1 MAARASLL
9 ADGAETVHR
18 TRHRAAHEQEIA
30 LGVDLHDAQADL
42 GEVTGA
48 HMSRHPLAL
57 DAARRIGARRDR
69 PRLAV
74 ARIAVR
80 LGTAMEVMAVH
91 DALKA
96 AALGDAAHL
105 DAIACREDRDS
116 HGGAGRRRLAA
127 DREAADDARR
137 GLDAALLR
145 VARERLGCARRLQRT
160 EPQLRPA
167 VGDGDDGARPRL
179 D

>member
-9 ADGAETVHR
+9 ADGDEAVHR

-42 GEVTGA
+42 GEVAGT
-48 HMSRHPLAL
+48 HMPRHPLAL
-57 DAARRIGARRDR
+57 DDARRIGARRDR
-69 PRLAV
+69 SRLAV

-96 AALGDAAHL
+96 AALGHAAHL
-105 DAIACREDRDS
+105 DAIAFREDRDG
-116 HGGAGRRRLAA
+116 HGCARGRRLAA
-127 DREAADDARR
+127 DREPANDARR
-137 GLDAALLR
+137 DLEAGFLHVAHDRLRRTLRLLR
-145 VARERLGCARRLQRT
+145 LEA
-160 EPQLRPA
+160 
-167 VGDGDDGARPRL
+167 
-179 D
+179 